1 MLVRIGT
8 LIAAAAT
15 AAPLPIGVFLA
26 HADTTSYVTCVTM
39 SIDHLGAVTP
49 PDGYVLLGRS
59 IDQNVHQN
67 GASPQS
73 QVNRLEGNRFS
84 QPVAGA
90 IVQCALVNS
99 PI

>member
-1 MLVRIGT
+1 MFVRIGT
-8 LIAAAAT
+8 LIAAAVT
-15 AAPLPIGVFLA
+15 AAAQLIGADVA
-26 HADTTSYVTCVTM
+26 RADTTSYVTCVTM
-39 SIDHLGAVTP
+39 HLDHLGAVTP
-49 PDGYVLLGRS
+49 PDGYVALGRS

-73 QVNRLEGNRFS
+73 QVNRLEGNGFS

>member
-1 MLVRIGT
+1 VWVMIRALF
-8 LIAAAAT
+8 AAAAT
-15 AAPLPIGVFLA
+15 AAALPIGTVVA

-39 SIDHLGAVTP
+39 SLDHLGAVTP
-49 PDGYVLLGRS
+49 PDGYVALGRS

-73 QVNRLEGNRFS
+73 QVNRLEDNGFS
-84 QPVAGA
+84 HPVAGA

>member
-1 MLVRIGT
+1 MIRALF
-8 LIAAAAT
+8 AAAAT
-15 AAPLPIGVFLA
+15 AAALLITVVA

-39 SIDHLGAVTP
+39 SLDHLGAVTP
-49 PDGYVLLGRS
+49 PDGYVALGRS

-73 QVNRLEGNRFS
+73 QVNRLEGNGFS
-84 QPVAGA
+84 HPVAGA